1 MKIAIIGAGYVGL
14 GNALLLAQKNEVFLI
29 DTDPKKVKNINAGI
43 SPIED
48 GLVSRYLKK
57 YRGNISAIANIDET
71 INTFKLCIIATSTN
85 FKNKITGFDT
95 STIDKNLSYLKKFKF
110 NNYSLS
116 SIIFNNL
123 HSNVYNS

>member
-48 GLVSRYLKK
+48 DLVSRYLK
-57 YRGNISAIANIDET
+57 
-71 INTFKLCIIATSTN
+71 NTKE
-85 FKNKITGFDT
+85 
-95 STIDKNLSYLKKFKF
+95 
-110 NNYSLS
+110 
-116 SIIFNNL
+116 IFQQL
-123 HSNVYNS
+123 RI